1 MVVLMPFRVLHPPLL
16 SIVVVGRLFGSVII
30 EGYIGC
36 LLYWVISIESVVAG
50 HNYTL
55 SFNNNRLSFE
65 HLCVEV
71 GSPTM

>member
-1 MVVLMPFRVLHPPLL
+1 MPFRVLHPPLL

-30 EGYIGC
+30 IEEYIGH

-50 HNYTL
+50 HNYTP

-65 HLCVEV
+65 HYCVED